1 MKCLCMICTFIEG
14 TTESSQHFNGAV
26 EAATTLT
33 GAFLAFIMGFMHFN
47 WSLIGE
53 TTIAVIS
60 SKFKPLTR

>member
-1 MKCLCMICTFIEG
+1 MEYDSLFIEG
-14 TTESSQHFNGAV
+14 ATESSQHFNGAV

-60 SKFKPLTR
+60 SK